1 MPTVVLGRVQRNVD
15 GDAAIERDRG
25 QVLIEERL
33 EHDDLVAL
41 LEKGDEDRVL
51 SWVAMSGCCADRAFG
66 ELGHAYLRLPRS

>member
-15 GDAAIERDRG
+15 GDAAVERDRG

-41 LEKGDEDRVL
+41 LEEGDEDRVL
-51 SWVAMSGCCADRAFG
+51 
-66 ELGHAYLRLPRS
+66 P